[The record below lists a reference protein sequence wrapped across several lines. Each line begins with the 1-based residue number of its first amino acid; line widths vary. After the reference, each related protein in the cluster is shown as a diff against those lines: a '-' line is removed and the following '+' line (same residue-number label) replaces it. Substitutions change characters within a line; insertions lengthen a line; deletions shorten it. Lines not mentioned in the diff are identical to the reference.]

1 MSNST
6 IRAKRKAR
14 RKSNNIVKNEELYEK
29 AEVGLDEY
37 EEPSEQPLIEI
48 EERVVQRRKF
58 KPLKSSTYD
67 YKTMAELY
75 SKQNI
80 AQQLGNYRQ
89 ALEFMAHYT
98 MPRKM
103 SSDNLID
110 RFKDIIHDYPNIDFS
125 SFMNKENSMLYS
137 WIIEQMIRVHGDK
150 YLGTLYMMGGG
161 MGILPAMLLDTTLR
175 FENIRSFD
183 INGTAQFLADE
194 MMKRELLQDW
204 KFKSAT
210 QDLFKIDY
218 QENVFSCTLPNGK
231 ESKRFDEIPGTI
243 INHNISYLVDAESWW
258 NMIPDQK
265 KIVIVGETEG
275 PNVTRPFAS
284 SQQFNTAFP
293 MTYEQYTGVL
303 TLDVNG
309 KLKQF
314 FMKIGLK

>member
-14 RKSNNIVKNEELYEK
+14 RKSNNIVKNEELYEN
-29 AEVGLDEY
+29 AEVGLMV
-37 EEPSEQPLIEI
+37 EEPGEQSPIEI

-75 SKQNI
+75 SKENI

-125 SFMNKENSMLYS
+125 SFMNKENSLLYS

-161 MGILPAMLLDTTLR
+161 MGILPAMLLDTKLR

-183 INGTAQFLADE
+183 INGTTQFLADE
-194 MMKRELLQDW
+194 MMKRELLNDW

-218 QENVFSCTLPNGK
+218 QKNVFSCTLPNGK
-231 ESKRFDEIPGTI
+231 ESERFDEIPGTI
-243 INHNISYLVDAESWW
+243 INHNISYLLDAESWW

-265 KIVIVGETEG
+265 KMVIVGETEG
-275 PNVTRPFAS
+275 PNVTRSFAS
-284 SQQFNTAFP
+284 SQQFNNMFP
-293 MTYEQYTGVL
+293 MTFEQYTGVL

>member
-1 MSNST
+1 MSN
-6 IRAKRKAR
+6 IRDKRKAR
-14 RKSNNIVKNEELYEK
+14 RKSTNVVKNEELYEQ
-29 AEVGLDEY
+29 AEVNLMVDEV
-37 EEPSEQPLIEI
+37 QPDVVDI
-48 EERVVQRRKF
+48 EERIVERRKF

-67 YKTMAELY
+67 YQTMAELY
-75 SKQNI
+75 SKPNVP
-80 AQQLGNYRQ
+80 QQLGNYRQ

-98 MPRKM
+98 MPAKM

-137 WIIEQMIRVHGDK
+137 WIIENMIRVNGDK
-150 YLGTLYMMGGG
+150 YIGTIYTMGGG
-161 MGILPAMLLDTTLR
+161 MSILPAMLLDTTLR

-183 INGTAQFLADE
+183 INGSCQFLSDE
-194 MMKRELLQDW
+194 MMKRELLNDW
-204 KFKSAT
+204 RFKSAT

-218 QENVFSCTLPNGK
+218 QENAFSCVLPNGK
-231 ESKRFDEIPGTI
+231 PSADFNEIPGTI
-243 INHNISYLVDAESWW
+243 INHNISHLSDAESWW
-258 NMIPDQK
+258 NMIPEQK
-265 KIVIVGETEG
+265 RIVIVGETEG

-284 SQQFNTAFP
+284 SQQFNTMFR
-293 MTYEQYTGVL
+293 MTFEQYTGVL